1 MFLLDHLEVNAKQ
14 YLMPSLKFWMNEL
27 RLDALFLTEVAQ
39 PSLLCSAVDK
49 FKIKQRA
56 CVKLL
61 PIESFIIICDNHC
74 AFTRQKMNFSSPINV
89 ITVLFSDVHYRLS
102 DISIWR
108 LTSYFME
115 NTLGTN
121 QEIISLLFFFSSCVA
136 LSIFF
141 FLDFN
146 HFYFD
151 LFRVLG

>member
-1 MFLLDHLEVNAKQ
+1 
-14 YLMPSLKFWMNEL
+14 
-27 RLDALFLTEVAQ
+27 
-39 PSLLCSAVDK
+39 
-49 FKIKQRA
+49 
-56 CVKLL
+56 
-61 PIESFIIICDNHC
+61 
-74 AFTRQKMNFSSPINV
+74 MNFSSPINV

-151 LFRVLG
+151 LFRVLGWTHSIFLQFCLALLFPLYFDVGSECVCVVYYTVLYTLHFLSEYLFMTPPFFYTFFSIFIRYLNPVSL